1 MLHLTANPRR
11 LCDGL
16 SRREFLRVGGLTP
29 VGLGLGQL
37 LAHEARAAR
46 QTPLKLKPR
55 AKSVLIIFMEGGPSH
70 IDLWD
75 MKPDAPAEVR
85 GEFKP
90 IKTTVPGLHV
100 CEHLPLLSRQ
110 MHRLALVRSMTH
122 SITDHNAGTY
132 YSMTGQY
139 PVAGSRLIIEDSPRN
154 FPNYGAV
161 VSKLRPTGQALPSF
175 VHLPERMS
183 NLGVDI
189 AGQSAG
195 FLGAAYDPFLAGD
208 PSLPGYE
215 IPGLALSREVSLN
228 RLRER
233 GQLLNQLDRKLGELG
248 NDPTL
253 ERADVFTR
261 KAFALISSPEVR
273 RAFDLDLEP
282 QALRERYGTDPGSD
296 RSIEARKFGGLPH
309 LGQCML
315 LARRLIEAGTRLVT
329 LITGRRIDQAWDTHR
344 QHFGLLRRSLC
355 PMFDRSLSAL
365 LEDMDERGLLKETLV
380 VIFGEF
386 GRTPK
391 LGQITSNAGAE
402 RDGRD
407 HWPHCYTA
415 LFAGAGMPRGGI
427 IGASDKQGG
436 YPRGE
441 AYSPPDLAAT
451 IYTALGIPPDTEI
464 HDPLNRP
471 LPLTRGKPI
480 PGLGLS

>member
-16 SRREFLRVGGLTP
+16 SRREFLRVGGLAP

-37 LAHEARAAR
+37 LGHEARAAR
-46 QTPLKLKPR
+46 QTPPKLKPR

-90 IKTTVPGLHV
+90 IETTVPGLHV

-132 YSMTGQY
+132 YSLTGQY
-139 PVAGSRLIIEDSPRN
+139 PVAGGRLIIQDTPRN
-154 FPNYGAV
+154 FPCIGGVAA
-161 VSKLRPTGQALPSF
+161 KLRPTGRALPDAF
-175 VHLPERMS
+175 HVGEIMS

-195 FLGAAYDPFLAGD
+195 FLGAAYDPFVTGD

-215 IPGLALSREVSLN
+215 VPGLALSREVSLA
-228 RLRER
+228 RLRGR
-233 GQLLNQLDRKLGELG
+233 GELLQRLDRRLGEAGDDPALG
-248 NDPTL
+248 
-253 ERADVFTR
+253 RADVFTR
-261 KAFALISSPEVR
+261 KAFELIASPEVR
-273 RAFDLDLEP
+273 RAFNLSREP
-282 QALRERYGTDPGSD
+282 SALRERYGTDPGSD

-344 QHFGLLRRSLC
+344 QHFGLLKRSLC

-365 LEDMDERGLLKETLV
+365 LEDMDERGLLDETLV
-380 VIFGEF
+380 AIFGEF

-391 LGQITSNAGAE
+391 LGQIVSSAGATAN
-402 RDGRD
+402 GRD
-407 HWPHCYTA
+407 HWPYCYTA
-415 LFAGAGMPRGGI
+415 LFAGAGVPRGAVL
-427 IGASDKQGG
+427 GASDKQGG
-436 YPRGE
+436 HPRGE
-441 AYSPPDLAAT
+441 SYGPADLAAT
-451 IYTALGIPPDTEI
+451 IYTALGIPPETEI
-464 HDPLNRP
+464 RDPLNRP
-471 LPLTRGKPI
+471 LPLTRGRAI
-480 PGLGLS
+480 GGLLG